1 MLAIATNALGNVGFQ
16 CAAPLNSTLCTF
28 FLFSFRPSHNLFIYA
43 CESLFSPLS
52 CRFFLCVLIKSSFIY
67 LIWLLMCLMVRWL
80 GDWMVYLYIA
90 SLLPFSLKQNIC
102 FIWCICNYHWVVKG
116 KYMHMLYVDGVRMHF
131 KMVEMNHFLSLHCF
145 SYFQFD
151 AIRLLLLVRLYLFAV
166 GSFGV

>member
-1 MLAIATNALGNVGFQ
+1 MRLAMWAFNVQLHLTPLSAL
-16 CAAPLNSTLCTF
+16 LF
-28 FLFSFRPSHNLFIYA
+28 FYFHFVLRTIYLFMHVNLFFHHFRVA
-43 CESLFSPLS
+43 
-52 CRFFLCVLIKSSFIY
+52 FFLCVLIKSSFIY